1 MINVE
6 LEHLRIN
13 GGPKTVDDDRRE
25 LRRAAKRDAGASER
39 YLRDLVGDDVYERWD
54 ND

>member
-6 LEHLRIN
+6 LEHLRLK
-13 GGPKTVDDDRRE
+13 GGPNTADDDRRE
-25 LRRAAKRDAGASER
+25 LRRAARRDAGASER
-39 YLRDLVGDDVYERWD
+39 YLRDLMGDDVYEDWD